1 MGKRLSDNLSSLYIG
16 AANRLKPKK
25 AKRRII
31 AYVESYDDVSFWRSV
46 FADFEDENHYFEV
59 MLPSKKSLCKGKK
72 SVLMNQLG
80 SRLGQNM
87 VACVD
92 SDYDYL
98 LQGVTSTSRQIN
110 NSRYVFQTY
119 AYAIENYQCYAES
132 LHDACVM
139 ATLNDH
145 KLIDLVG
152 FMTLYSQIAYPLFIW
167 SVWFYRQHNLNEF
180 SLFDFCSFVRLDH
193 VSVRQPEQCLLAM
206 DKRVKR
212 KLAELEKKHTDALDE
227 IEFMKAEFS
236 YLGVTPENT
245 YMFIQ
250 GHHIM
255 ESVAMK
261 ILTPVCNAL
270 RREREEE
277 IKRLAEHHTQFRNEL
292 TCYERSILP
301 VDVVLRKQTGFK
313 ESPVYK
319 KLEKDIV
326 EFLKRIRQS

>member
-25 AKRRII
+25 ARNRIV

-46 FADFEDENHYFEV
+46 FADFEDENFFFEV
-59 MLPSKKSLCKGKK
+59 MLPSNKSLCKGKK
-72 SVLMNQLG
+72 SVLMNKLG

-98 LQGVTSTSRQIN
+98 LQGRTSTSRQIN
-110 NSRYVFQTY
+110 DSRYVFQTY

-145 KLIDLVG
+145 ALVDLEG
-152 FMTLYSQIAYPLFIW
+152 FMTMYSQIAYPLFIW
-167 SVWFYRQHNLNEF
+167 SVWFYRKNNLREF
-180 SLFDFCSFVRLDH
+180 SMTEFNAYIRLDH
-193 VSVRQPEQCLLAM
+193 VSVRQPEEALMAM
-206 DKRVKR
+206 DKRVKK
-212 KLAELEKKHTDALDE
+212 KLHELEKTYPRALDE
-227 IEFMKAEFS
+227 IEAMKAEFA

-255 ESVAMK
+255 ESVVMK

-277 IKRLAEHHTQFRNEL
+277 IKRLAEHHIQYRNEL
-292 TCYERSILP
+292 TCYERSLLP
-301 VDVVLRKQTGFK
+301 VDAVLRKHTGFK

-319 KLEKDIV
+319 RLEKDIR
-326 EFLKRIRQS
+326 EFLKRIK

>member
-1 MGKRLSDNLSSLYIG
+1 MGKRLFDNLSSLYIG
-16 AANRLKPKK
+16 AANRLKSKK
-25 AKRRII
+25 AKHRIV
-31 AYVESYDDVSFWRSV
+31 AYVESYDDVAFWRSV
-46 FADFEDENHYFEV
+46 FADFEDDTCYFEV
-59 MLPSKKSLCKGKK
+59 MLPSRNSLCKGKK

-132 LHDACVM
+132 LHEACVM

-145 KLIDLVG
+145 PLVDLVE

-167 SVWFYRQHNLNEF
+167 SVWFYRKRNLNEF
-180 SLFDFCSFVRLDH
+180 SLMDFCSYVRLDH
-193 VSVRQPEQCLLAM
+193 VSVRYPEEALMAM
-206 DKRVKR
+206 DRRVKN
-212 KLAELEKKHTDALDE
+212 KLRDLEKKHPRAWDE
-227 IEFMKAEFS
+227 IEAMKVEFT
-236 YLGVTPENT
+236 YLGVTPETT

-255 ESVAMK
+255 ESVTMK

-292 TCYERSILP
+292 TSYERRLLN

-313 ESPVYK
+313 DAPIYK
-319 KLEKDIV
+319 KLEEDIRS
-326 EFLKRIRQS
+326 FLKRIK

>member
-16 AANRLKPKK
+16 AANRLKSKK
-25 AKRRII
+25 AKHRIV

-46 FADFEDENHYFEV
+46 FADFEDDTCYFEV
-59 MLPSKKSLCKGKK
+59 MLPSRSSLCKGKK

-80 SRLGQNM
+80 ARLGQNM

-132 LHDACVM
+132 LHEACVM

-145 KLIDLVG
+145 PLVDLVQ

-167 SVWFYRQHNLNEF
+167 SVWFYRKRNLNEF
-180 SLFDFCSFVRLDH
+180 SLMDFCSYVRLDH
-193 VSVRQPEQCLLAM
+193 VSVRHPEEALMSM
-206 DKRVKR
+206 DKRVKN
-212 KLAELEKKHTDALDE
+212 KLRDLEKKHPRALEE
-227 IEFMKAEFS
+227 IEAMKAEFT
-236 YLGVTPENT
+236 YLGVTPETT

-255 ESVAMK
+255 ESVTMK

-292 TCYERSILP
+292 TSYERRLLN

-313 ESPVYK
+313 DAPIYK
-319 KLEKDIV
+319 KLEEDIRS
-326 EFLKRIRQS
+326 FLKRIK

>member
-31 AYVESYDDVSFWRSV
+31 AYVESYDDVAFWRSV

-59 MLPSKKSLCKGKK
+59 MLPSNKTLAKGKK

-98 LQGVTSTSRQIN
+98 LQGATSTSRQIN
-110 NSRYVFQTY
+110 NSRFVFQTY

-132 LHDACVM
+132 LHEACVM
-139 ATLNDH
+139 ATMNDH
-145 KLIDLVG
+145 KLIDFVG

-180 SLFDFCSFVRLDH
+180 SLFDFCSYVRLDH
-193 VSVRQPEQCLLAM
+193 VSVRNPEQCLIAM

-212 KLAELEKKHTDALDE
+212 KLQELEKTHADALEE
-227 IEFMKAEFS
+227 IESMKAEFT

-245 YMFIQ
+245 YLFIQ

-255 ESVAMK
+255 ESVTMK
-261 ILTPVCNAL
+261 VLIPVCNTL

-277 IKRLAEHHTQFRNEL
+277 IKHLAEHHTQFRNEQ
-292 TCYERSILP
+292 TSYERRLLGI
-301 VDVVLRKQTGFK
+301 DVVLSRHTGYK
-313 ESPVYK
+313 DCPVYQ
-319 KLEKDIV
+319 KLAEDIRA
-326 EFLKRIRQS
+326 FLKRIS

>member
-1 MGKRLSDNLSSLYIG
+1 MGKRLADNLSSLYIG
-16 AANRLKPKK
+16 AANRLKPKR
-25 AKRRII
+25 AKRRLV

-46 FADFEDENHYFEV
+46 FADFEDDTCYFEV
-59 MLPSKKSLCKGKK
+59 MLPSNKSLCKGKK

-80 SRLGQNM
+80 SRLGENM

-132 LHDACVM
+132 LHEACVA

-145 KLIDLVG
+145 PLVDLVG
-152 FMTLYSQIAYPLFIW
+152 FMTMYSQIAYPLFVW
-167 SVWFYRQHNLNEF
+167 SVWFYRKRNLNEF
-180 SLFDFCSFVRLDH
+180 SLMDYCSYVRLDH
-193 VSVRQPEQCLLAM
+193 VSVQHPEQCLLAM
-206 DKRVKR
+206 EKRVYN
-212 KLAELEKKHTDALDE
+212 KLRDLEKHHPEALEE
-227 IEFMKAEFS
+227 IEAMKAEFT

-255 ESVAMK
+255 ESVVMK

-301 VDVVLRKQTGFK
+301 VDVVLRKQAGFK
-313 ESPVYK
+313 ESPVFK
-319 KLEKDIV
+319 KLEKDIR
-326 EFLKRIRQS
+326 EFLKRVK

>member
-110 NSRYVFQTY
+110 NSRYIFQTY

-132 LHDACVM
+132 LHEACVM

-145 KLIDLVG
+145 KLINFVG
-152 FMTLYSQIAYPLFIW
+152 FMTLYSQIAYPLFVW
-167 SVWFYRQHNLNEF
+167 SVWFYRQRNLNEF

-227 IEFMKAEFS
+227 IESMKAEFS

-255 ESVAMK
+255 ESVVMK
-261 ILTPVCNAL
+261 VLTPVCNAL

-277 IKRLAEHHTQFRNEL
+277 IKALAEHHTQFNNEL
-292 TCYERSILP
+292 TSYERRILG
-301 VDVVLRKQTGFK
+301 VDVVLRKHTGFK

-319 KLEKDIV
+319 RLTDDIRT
-326 EFLKRIRQS
+326 FLKNIS

>member
-46 FADFEDENHYFEV
+46 FADFEDENNYFEV

-132 LHDACVM
+132 LHDVCVM

-145 KLIDLVG
+145 KLIDFVG
-152 FMTLYSQIAYPLFIW
+152 FMTLYSQIAYPLFVW
-167 SVWFYRQHNLNEF
+167 SVWFYRQRNLNEF

-227 IEFMKAEFS
+227 IESMKAEFS

-255 ESVAMK
+255 ESVVMK
-261 ILTPVCNAL
+261 VLTPVCNAL

-277 IKRLAEHHTQFRNEL
+277 IKALAEHHTQFNNEL
-292 TCYERSILP
+292 TSYERRILG
-301 VDVVLRKQTGFK
+301 VDVVLRKHTGFK
-313 ESPVYK
+313 DSPVYK
-319 KLEKDIV
+319 RLTDDIRT
-326 EFLKRIRQS
+326 FLKNIS

>member
-16 AANRLKPKK
+16 AANRLKSKK
-25 AKRRII
+25 AKHRIV

-46 FADFEDENHYFEV
+46 FADFEDDICYFEV
-59 MLPSKKSLCKGKK
+59 MLPSRSSLCKGKK

-110 NSRYVFQTY
+110 HSRYVFQTY

-132 LHDACVM
+132 LHEACVM

-145 KLIDLVG
+145 PLVDLVE
-152 FMTLYSQIAYPLFIW
+152 FMTLYSQIAYPLFVW
-167 SVWFYRQHNLNEF
+167 SVWFYRKRNLNEF
-180 SLFDFCSFVRLDH
+180 SLMDFCSYVRLDH
-193 VSVRQPEQCLLAM
+193 VSVRHPEEALMAM
-206 DKRVKR
+206 DRRVKN
-212 KLAELEKKHTDALDE
+212 KLRDLEKRHPRALEE
-227 IEFMKAEFS
+227 IEAMKAEFT
-236 YLGVTPENT
+236 YLGVTPETT

-255 ESVAMK
+255 ESVTMK

-292 TCYERSILP
+292 TSYERRLLN

-313 ESPVYK
+313 GAPIYK
-319 KLEKDIV
+319 KLEEDIRS
-326 EFLKRIRQS
+326 FLKRIK

>member
-25 AKRRII
+25 AKRRIV
-31 AYVESYDDVSFWRSV
+31 AYVESYDDVAFWRSV

-59 MLPSKKSLCKGKK
+59 MLPSNKSLAKGKK

-98 LQGVTSTSRQIN
+98 LQGATATSRQIN

-132 LHDACVM
+132 LHEACVM
-139 ATLNDH
+139 ATMNDH
-145 KLIDLVG
+145 KLVDFVG
-152 FMTLYSQIAYPLFIW
+152 FMTMYSQIAYPLFVW

-180 SLFDFCSFVRLDH
+180 SMFDFCSYVRLDH
-193 VSVRQPEQCLLAM
+193 VSVKQPEQCLIAM
-206 DKRVKR
+206 DRRVRR
-212 KLAELEKKHTDALDE
+212 KLQELETKHADALEE
-227 IEFMKAEFS
+227 IESMKAEFT

-245 YMFIQ
+245 YKFIQ

-261 ILTPVCNAL
+261 VLTPVCNAL

-277 IKRLAEHHTQFRNEL
+277 IKHLAGHHTQFRNEQ
-292 TCYERSILP
+292 TSYERRLLGI
-301 VDVVLRKQTGFK
+301 DVVLSRHTGFK
-313 ESPVYK
+313 DSPVYR
-319 KLEKDIV
+319 KLTDDIRA
-326 EFLKRIRQS
+326 FLKRIS

>member
-1 MGKRLSDNLSSLYIG
+1 MGKRLTDNLSSLYIG

-25 AKRRII
+25 AKNRIV

-46 FADFEDENHYFEV
+46 FADFEDENFYFEV
-59 MLPSKKSLCKGKK
+59 MLPSNKSLCKGKK
-72 SVLMNQLG
+72 SVLMNKLG

-98 LQGVTSTSRQIN
+98 LQGTTATSRQIN
-110 NSRYVFQTY
+110 QSAYVFQTY
-119 AYAIENYQCYAES
+119 TYAIENYQCYAGS
-132 LHDACVM
+132 LHEACVM

-145 KLIDLVG
+145 PLVDFVG
-152 FMTLYSQIAYPLFIW
+152 FMTMYSQIAYPLFVW
-167 SVWFYRQHNLNEF
+167 SVWFYRQRNLNEF
-180 SLFDFCSFVRLDH
+180 SLFDFCSYVRLDK
-193 VSVRQPEQCLLAM
+193 VSVYHPEECLMAM
-206 DKRVKR
+206 DKRVKNKVR
-212 KLAELEKKHTDALDE
+212 ELERRHPRALDE
-227 IEFMKAEFS
+227 IENMKAEFA

-250 GHHIM
+250 GHHVM

-292 TCYERSILP
+292 TCYERSLLP
-301 VDVVLRKQTGFK
+301 VDVVLRKQVGFK

-319 KLEKDIV
+319 KLEKDIR
-326 EFLKRIRQS
+326 EFLKRIK

>member
-25 AKRRII
+25 ARRRIV

-46 FADFEDENHYFEV
+46 FSDFEDETCYFEV

-80 SRLGQNM
+80 SRLGENM

-98 LQGVTSTSRQIN
+98 LQGATSTSRQIN

-132 LHDACVM
+132 LHEACVM
-139 ATLNDH
+139 ATMNDH
-145 KLIDLVG
+145 MLVDLVG
-152 FMTLYSQIAYPLFIW
+152 FMTMYSQIAYPLFVW
-167 SVWFYRQHNLNEF
+167 SVWFYRKRNLNEF
-180 SLFDFCSFVRLDH
+180 SLMDYCAYVRLDH
-193 VSVRQPEQCLLAM
+193 VSVHHPEQCLLAM
-206 DKRVKR
+206 ERRVKN
-212 KLAELEKKHTDALDE
+212 KLHDLEKKHPEALDE
-227 IEFMKAEFS
+227 IEAMKAEFTF
-236 YLGVTPENT
+236 LGVTPENT
-245 YMFIQ
+245 YLFIQ

-255 ESVAMK
+255 ESVVMK
-261 ILTPVCNAL
+261 VLTPICNAL

-292 TCYERSILP
+292 TSYERRLLNI
-301 VDVVLRKQTGFK
+301 DVVLRKHTGFK
-313 ESPVYK
+313 DSPVFK
-319 KLEKDIV
+319 RLEQDIRT
-326 EFLKRIRQS
+326 FLKRIK

>member
-16 AANRLKPKK
+16 AANRLKSKK
-25 AKRRII
+25 AKHRIV

-46 FADFEDENHYFEV
+46 FADFEDDTCYFEV
-59 MLPSKKSLCKGKK
+59 MLPSRSSLCKGKK

-110 NSRYVFQTY
+110 HSRYVFQTY

-132 LHDACVM
+132 LHEACVM

-145 KLIDLVG
+145 PLVDLVG
-152 FMTLYSQIAYPLFIW
+152 FMTLYSQIAYPLFVW
-167 SVWFYRQHNLNEF
+167 SVWFYRKRNLNEF
-180 SLFDFCSFVRLDH
+180 SLMDFCSYVRLDH
-193 VSVRQPEQCLLAM
+193 VSVRHPEEALMAM
-206 DKRVKR
+206 DKRVKN
-212 KLAELEKKHTDALDE
+212 KLRELERRHPQALEE
-227 IEFMKAEFS
+227 IEAMKAEFT
-236 YLGVTPENT
+236 YLGVTPETT

-255 ESVAMK
+255 ESVTMK

-292 TCYERSILP
+292 TSYERRLLNI
-301 VDVVLRKQTGFK
+301 DVVLRKQTGFK
-313 ESPVYK
+313 DAPIFK
-319 KLEKDIV
+319 KLEKDIR
-326 EFLKRIRQS
+326 EFLKRIK

>member
-25 AKRRII
+25 AKQRII

-119 AYAIENYQCYAES
+119 AYAIENHQCYAES
-132 LHDACVM
+132 LHEACVT
-139 ATLNDH
+139 ATMNDH
-145 KLIDLVG
+145 QLIDLVG
-152 FMTLYSQIAYPLFIW
+152 FMTMYSQIAYPLFVW
-167 SVWFYRQHNLNEF
+167 SVWFYRQRNLNEF

-227 IEFMKAEFS
+227 IESMKAEFS

-255 ESVAMK
+255 ESVVMK
-261 ILTPVCNAL
+261 VLIPVCNAL

-277 IKRLAEHHTQFRNEL
+277 IKALAEHHTQFNNEL
-292 TCYERSILP
+292 TSYERRILG
-301 VDVVLRKQTGFK
+301 VDVVLRKHTGFK
-313 ESPVYK
+313 DSPVYK
-319 KLEKDIV
+319 RLTDDIRT
-326 EFLKRIRQS
+326 FLKNIS